1 MSNVGIVFVSH
12 SEQIAL
18 GLKELTTQAI
28 QNVSIEAAGGTDDGE
43 IGTNLEKILS
53 AIDSVY
59 SDKGVLILFD
69 LGSALMNAEMAME
82 LSGRENILIADAPLI
97 EGGYVA
103 AVESSMGRSLQE
115 VLEAAE
121 QVREQPKRG

>member
-12 SEQIAL
+12 SKQIAL

-43 IGTNLEKILS
+43 IGTNLEKIIQ
-53 AIDSVY
+53 AIETVY

-69 LGSALMNAEMAME
+69 LGSALMNAEMALE
-82 LSGRENILIADAPLI
+82 LSGRDNILIADAPLI

-103 AVESSMGRSLQE
+103 AVESSMGKSLQE